1 MAFSE
6 SGFHAFYAKLEVG
19 GRGRG
24 REREKEREQAKMRSF
39 SLIKIS
45 NYICVRMHPT
55 INNLIPHIF

>member
-24 REREKEREQAKMRSF
+24 TEGEREGKGEGERERASKNEILF
-39 SLIKIS
+39 F
-45 NYICVRMHPT
+45 N
-55 INNLIPHIF
+55 